1 MIERSTARLRTV
13 SRRSRAD
20 VLPARIMTDAPGGPG
35 ARASRPR
42 RDVWHTEQVSYLLA
56 FAGFALLIILHEAGH
71 FVAAKAV
78 GMRVERFALFFPPLI
93 FKWRR
98 PGSET
103 EYGIGAIPLGGYVKI
118 SGMNPTE
125 ELPPGQEHRAYY
137 RQKVWKRVVVIA
149 AGPAVNIVLAFLILF
164 VLFAVRP
171 QQLPQP
177 RVDKIEKKSAAVG
190 VLKKGDRILSVDGR
204 AGFAPGLTAEQ
215 GQDRVATLR
224 DAISTHQCA
233 VGKRD
238 GCAVTTPVRLEV
250 LRAGERRK
258 IDLVPRYSARDA
270 RPLIGVS
277 FGTRPLQ
284 ASVPEAAKLSVTG
297 MWSVTTATVEN
308 LVKLVYDKQARDQ
321 VSGVVGGY
329 EATRQSFEFDTVRA
343 VTLLALISLSLAI
356 INLFPFLPLDGGHI
370 FWAVAEKVRGRA
382 ISFRTME
389 RAGVVGFMLVLVLF
403 YIGLSNDIGRLSSGE
418 GFGVR

>member
-1 MIERSTARLRTV
+1 M
-13 SRRSRAD
+13 
-20 VLPARIMTDAPGGPG
+20 
-35 ARASRPR
+35 
-42 RDVWHTEQVSYLLA
+42 SYLLA

-71 FVAAKAV
+71 FAAAKAV

-93 FKWRR
+93 FKWRKQ
-98 PGSET
+98 GSET
-103 EYGIGAIPLGGYVKI
+103 EYAIGAIPLGGYVKI

-137 RQKVWKRVVVIA
+137 RQKVWKRIVVIA

-164 VLFAVRP
+164 VLFGVRP

-177 RVDKIEKKSAAVG
+177 VVETVQEKSAAVG
-190 VLKKGDRILSVDGR
+190 VLAPGDRILSVDGQP
-204 AGFAPGLTAEQ
+204 GFAPGLTAEQ
-215 GQDRVATLR
+215 GQARVETLR
-224 DAISTHQCA
+224 DAIGTHTCAGKST
-233 VGKRD
+233 RN
-238 GCAVTTPVRLEV
+238 GCEATKPVRLVV
-250 LRAGERRK
+250 LRDGERRAMT
-258 IDLVPRYSARDA
+258 ITPLYSAADD

-284 ASVPEAAKLSVTG
+284 ASIPKAAELSVTG

-308 LVKLVYDKQARDQ
+308 IVKLVYDKQARDE
-321 VSGVVGGY
+321 VSGVVGSY

-370 FWAVAEKVRGRA
+370 FWALAEKIRGRA
-382 ISFRTME
+382 ISFQTME
-389 RAGVVGFMLVLVLF
+389 KAGIVGFMLVLVLF
-403 YIGLSNDIGRLSSGE
+403 YIGLSNDIGRLTSGE